1 MKDKQAPI
9 IREADRLFS
18 IFFDE
23 EEMEHKEFKKN
34 YRTNSLSCM
43 KRVSVSYRKFFLIEK
58 AVSLSIYTMS
68 SKNGVKTSSL
78 WYNVS
83 MVLPCLKVWRTASQI
98 GP

>member
-18 IFFDE
+18 IFFDG
-23 EEMEHKEFKKN
+23 EEMEQKEFKKN
-34 YRTNSLSCM
+34 YKTTSLSCM
-43 KRVSVSYRKFFLIEK
+43 KRVSVSYSKFFLTEK
-58 AVSLSIYTMS
+58 AVSLSIYTVS
-68 SKNGVKTSSL
+68 SKNGLKTSSL

-83 MVLPCLKVWRTASQI
+83 MVLPCLKVWRTVSQI

>member
-18 IFFDE
+18 IFFDG
-23 EEMEHKEFKKN
+23 EEMEQKEFKKN
-34 YRTNSLSCM
+34 CKTTSLSCM
-43 KRVSVSYRKFFLIEK
+43 KRVSVSYRKFFLTEK
-58 AVSLSIYTMS
+58 AMSLSIHTVS
-68 SKNGVKTSSL
+68 SKNGLKTSSL

-83 MVLPCLKVWRTASQI
+83 MVLPCLKVWRTVSQI